1 MAAIETLIIKVS
13 REEDVEGS
21 MGQYYAIIT
30 RQH

>member
-21 MGQYYAIIT
+21 MAQYYAIIT